1 VQKRVPTFN
10 IPVKIFLSKLSTRLL
25 RHYPEAGKARRR
37 RSVDYRWQQVAGQI
51 FPSFMRQELP
61 RTTQYLPC
69 DGGFSP
75 RFAIRNGNLRWHG
88 ACLPTARCQVLNL
101 SAGEL
106 AMSLY
111 SSMNTALSGM
121 SAQSRAL
128 GHISDNVANSQT
140 TGFKRTDTSFV
151 SYISESNSE
160 VHRPGTVLARP
171 DFTNQVQGT
180 IEQVENP
187 LALAISGQG
196 FFTAALPVGKD
207 TDGNRT
213 FDARNFYTRAG
224 DFNRDSEG
232 YMVNGSGYV
241 LQGWPVTDGVVD
253 KTQLV
258 PIQVKEDAFTPSQT
272 RELEFTGNLSASGTT
287 NQSTS
292 IQVIDSLG
300 NSRALTLSFAPTAAT
315 NDNTWT
321 LSINAPAATTPAL
334 GTIKVAFGKDPVDW
348 APSKAY
354 VVGDTISS
362 DNKVYRATAA
372 GTSAAAGLG
381 PTGTTTFTDGGVT
394 WAYERVAPPSQPDGT
409 LAELFGGTGTLNGT
423 AATVGAVSPATVDF
437 KADFGQGLQTMKLN
451 LGSFG
456 GSGGLTQF
464 AANTGSGLSVNSFE
478 QDGIPIGA
486 FSSVSTQKNGDV
498 RINYD
503 NGQSRIVARVPVTV
517 FKDADKLEHLD
528 GQAFL
533 RTTES
538 GEARVVEAGE
548 DGAGLLSTR
557 AIERSNVDI
566 ATEFSKL
573 ILAQRAYSANTKIV
587 TTVDELLQETLNMRR

>member
-1 VQKRVPTFN
+1 
-10 IPVKIFLSKLSTRLL
+10 
-25 RHYPEAGKARRR
+25 
-37 RSVDYRWQQVAGQI
+37 
-51 FPSFMRQELP
+51 
-61 RTTQYLPC
+61 
-69 DGGFSP
+69 
-75 RFAIRNGNLRWHG
+75 
-88 ACLPTARCQVLNL
+88 
-101 SAGEL
+101 
-106 AMSLY
+106 MSLY

-121 SAQSRAL
+121 NAQSRAL

-140 TGFKRTDTSFV
+140 VGFKRTDTNFV

-160 VHRPGTVLARP
+160 THRPGTVLARP

-187 LALAISGQG
+187 LAMAISGQG
-196 FFTAALPVGKD
+196 FFTAALPVG
-207 TDGNRT
+207 TNEDGTKN

-224 DFNRDSEG
+224 DFNRDRDG
-232 YMVNGSGYV
+232 YMVNGSGYA

-253 KTQLV
+253 KTQLA
-258 PIQVKEDAFTPSQT
+258 PIQVKEDVFTPTPTQ
-272 RELEFTGNLSASGTT
+272 ELNLTGNLASGGTT

-292 IQVIDSLG
+292 IQVIDTLG
-300 NSRALTLSFAPTAAT
+300 RSRALTLSFAPSASTT
-315 NDNTWT
+315 DNTWT
-321 LSINAPAATTPAL
+321 LSINSPEATTPAL
-334 GTIKVAFGKDPVDW
+334 GSIKVAFGKDSPNW
-348 APSKAY
+348 ATSQAY
-354 VVGDTISS
+354 SVGDTVRANSNI
-362 DNKVYRATAA
+362 YRATAVT
-372 GTSAAAGLG
+372 GPSAATGTG
-381 PTGTTTFTDGGVT
+381 PTGTTPAADGGVT
-394 WAYERVAPPSQPDGT
+394 WAYESAAPTPQADGT
-409 LAELFGGTGTLNGT
+409 LAGLFGATGTLTGT
-423 AATVGAVSPATVDF
+423 AGAAGSPATVSF
-437 KADFGQGLQTMKLN
+437 QANFGQGLQTMTLN

-456 GSGGLTQF
+456 VSGGLTQF
-464 AANTGSGLSVNSFE
+464 ASTGASGLSVNSFE
-478 QDGIPIGA
+478 QDGIPLGS
-486 FSSVSTQKNGDV
+486 FSSVTTQKNGDV

-517 FKDADKLEHLD
+517 FKDPDRLDHLD

-557 AIERSNVDI
+557 AVERSNVDI

>member
-1 VQKRVPTFN
+1 
-10 IPVKIFLSKLSTRLL
+10 
-25 RHYPEAGKARRR
+25 
-37 RSVDYRWQQVAGQI
+37 
-51 FPSFMRQELP
+51 
-61 RTTQYLPC
+61 
-69 DGGFSP
+69 
-75 RFAIRNGNLRWHG
+75 
-88 ACLPTARCQVLNL
+88 
-101 SAGEL
+101 
-106 AMSLY
+106 MSLY

-140 TGFKRTDTSFV
+140 TGFKRTDTNFV

-196 FFTAALPVGKD
+196 FFTAALPVG
-207 TDGNRT
+207 TNSDGTKN

-224 DFNRDSEG
+224 DFNRDREG

-253 KTQLV
+253 KTQLT
-258 PIQVKEDAFTPSQT
+258 PIQVKEDVFTPTPTQ
-272 RELEFTGNLSASGTT
+272 ELDFTGNLRAGGTT

-292 IQVIDSLG
+292 IQVIDTLG
-300 NSRALTLSFAPTAAT
+300 RSRPLTLTFAPSVSPT
-315 NDNTWT
+315 DNTWT
-321 LSINAPAATTPAL
+321 LSISSPDATNGTPIGNL
-334 GTIKVAFGKDPVDW
+334 GSINVLFGQDGAVD
-348 APSKAY
+348 
-354 VVGDTISS
+354 
-362 DNKVYRATAA
+362 
-372 GTSAAAGLG
+372 
-381 PTGTTTFTDGGVT
+381 
-394 WAYERVAPPSQPDGT
+394 QPDGT
-409 LAELFGGTGTLNGT
+409 LAQFTTPTGTLTGT
-423 AATVGAVSPATVDF
+423 APTPGAVSPATVNF
-437 KADFGQGLQTMKLN
+437 SANFGQGLQPMTLN

-456 GSGGLTQF
+456 VSGGLTQF
-464 AANTGSGLSVNSFE
+464 ASGGASGLSVNSFE
-478 QDGIPIGA
+478 QDGIPLGS
-486 FSSVSTQKNGDV
+486 FSSVTTQKNGDV

-538 GEARVVEAGE
+538 GEARVVESGE

-557 AIERSNVDI
+557 AVERSNVDI

>member
-1 VQKRVPTFN
+1 
-10 IPVKIFLSKLSTRLL
+10 
-25 RHYPEAGKARRR
+25 
-37 RSVDYRWQQVAGQI
+37 
-51 FPSFMRQELP
+51 
-61 RTTQYLPC
+61 
-69 DGGFSP
+69 
-75 RFAIRNGNLRWHG
+75 
-88 ACLPTARCQVLNL
+88 
-101 SAGEL
+101 
-106 AMSLY
+106 MSLY

-140 TGFKRTDTSFV
+140 TGFKRTDTNFV

-196 FFTAALPVGKD
+196 FFTAALPVG
-207 TDGNRT
+207 TNSDGTKN

-224 DFNRDSEG
+224 DFNRDREG

-253 KTQLV
+253 KTQLTPV
-258 PIQVKEDAFTPSQT
+258 QVKEDVFTPTPTQ
-272 RELEFTGNLSASGTT
+272 ELDFTGNLRAGGTT

-292 IQVIDSLG
+292 IQVIDTLG
-300 NSRALTLSFAPTAAT
+300 RSRPLTLTFAPSVSPT
-315 NDNTWT
+315 DNTWT
-321 LSINAPAATTPAL
+321 LSISSPDATNGTPIGNL
-334 GTIKVAFGKDPVDW
+334 GSINVLFGQDGAVD
-348 APSKAY
+348 
-354 VVGDTISS
+354 
-362 DNKVYRATAA
+362 
-372 GTSAAAGLG
+372 
-381 PTGTTTFTDGGVT
+381 
-394 WAYERVAPPSQPDGT
+394 QPDGT
-409 LAELFGGTGTLNGT
+409 LAQFTTPTGTLTGS
-423 AATVGAVSPATVDF
+423 AAAAGSPATVSF
-437 KADFGQGLQTMKLN
+437 SANFGQGLQPMTLN

-456 GSGGLTQF
+456 VSGGLTQF
-464 AANTGSGLSVNSFE
+464 SSGGASGLSVNSFE
-478 QDGIPIGA
+478 QDGIPLGS
-486 FSSVSTQKNGDV
+486 FSSVTTQKNGDV

-538 GEARVVEAGE
+538 GEARVVESGE

-557 AIERSNVDI
+557 AVERSNVDI

-587 TTVDELLQETLNMRR
+587 STVDELLQETLNMRR

>member
-1 VQKRVPTFN
+1 
-10 IPVKIFLSKLSTRLL
+10 
-25 RHYPEAGKARRR
+25 
-37 RSVDYRWQQVAGQI
+37 
-51 FPSFMRQELP
+51 
-61 RTTQYLPC
+61 
-69 DGGFSP
+69 
-75 RFAIRNGNLRWHG
+75 
-88 ACLPTARCQVLNL
+88 
-101 SAGEL
+101 
-106 AMSLY
+106 MSLY

-140 TGFKRTDTSFV
+140 TGFKRTDTNFV

-160 VHRPGTVLARP
+160 THRPGTVLARP

-196 FFTAALPVGKD
+196 FFTAALPVG
-207 TDGNRT
+207 TNQDGTKN

-224 DFNRDSEG
+224 DFNRDREG

-253 KTQLV
+253 KTQLT
-258 PIQVKEDAFTPSQT
+258 PIQVKEDVFTPTPTQDLS
-272 RELEFTGNLSASGTT
+272 FTGNLAAGGTT

-292 IQVIDSLG
+292 IQVIDTLG
-300 NSRALTLSFAPTAAT
+300 RSRALQLTFAPSASAT
-315 NDNTWT
+315 DNTWT
-321 LSINAPAATTPAL
+321 LSVTAPAATTPAL
-334 GTIKVAFGKDPVDW
+334 GSIKILFGKDGAVD
-348 APSKAY
+348 
-354 VVGDTISS
+354 
-362 DNKVYRATAA
+362 
-372 GTSAAAGLG
+372 
-381 PTGTTTFTDGGVT
+381 
-394 WAYERVAPPSQPDGT
+394 QPDGT
-409 LAELFGGTGTLNGT
+409 LAEFTNPLGTVTGT
-423 AATVGAVSPATVDF
+423 AATAGSPATVTF
-437 KADFGQGLQTMKLN
+437 QADFGQGLQTMTLN

-456 GSGGLTQF
+456 VSGGLTQF
-464 AANTGSGLSVNSFE
+464 ASTGASGLSVNSFE
-478 QDGIPIGA
+478 QDGIPLGS
-486 FSSVSTQKNGDV
+486 FSSVTTQKNGDV

-503 NGQSRIVARVPVTV
+503 NGQSRVVARVPVTV
-517 FKDADKLEHLD
+517 FKDPDRLDHLD

-557 AIERSNVDI
+557 AVERSNVDI

-573 ILAQRAYSANTKIV
+573 ILAQRAYSANSKIV

>member
-1 VQKRVPTFN
+1 
-10 IPVKIFLSKLSTRLL
+10 
-25 RHYPEAGKARRR
+25 
-37 RSVDYRWQQVAGQI
+37 
-51 FPSFMRQELP
+51 
-61 RTTQYLPC
+61 
-69 DGGFSP
+69 
-75 RFAIRNGNLRWHG
+75 
-88 ACLPTARCQVLNL
+88 
-101 SAGEL
+101 
-106 AMSLY
+106 MSLY

-140 TGFKRTDTSFV
+140 TGFKRTDTNFV

-187 LALAISGQG
+187 LAMAISGQG
-196 FFTAALPVGKD
+196 FFTAALPVGSNAEGTK
-207 TDGNRT
+207 N

-224 DFNRDSEG
+224 DFNRDREG

-253 KTQLV
+253 KTQLA
-258 PIQVKEDAFTPSQT
+258 PIQVKEDVFTPTPTQD
-272 RELEFTGNLSASGTT
+272 LNFIGNLAAGGTT

-300 NSRALTLSFAPTAAT
+300 HSRALQLTFAPSASPT
-315 NDNTWT
+315 DNTWN
-321 LSINAPAATTPAL
+321 LSITAPNATNGTPAGNL
-334 GTIKVAFGKDPVDW
+334 GNINILFGKDGAVD
-348 APSKAY
+348 
-354 VVGDTISS
+354 
-362 DNKVYRATAA
+362 
-372 GTSAAAGLG
+372 
-381 PTGTTTFTDGGVT
+381 
-394 WAYERVAPPSQPDGT
+394 QPDGT
-409 LAELFGGTGTLNGT
+409 LAEFTTPTGTLSGT
-423 AATVGAVSPATVDF
+423 TATTGSPAAVTF
-437 KADFGQGLQTMKLN
+437 QADFGQGLQTMVLN

-456 GSGGLTQF
+456 VSGGLTQF
-464 AANTGSGLSVNSFE
+464 ASTGASGLSVNSFE
-478 QDGIPIGA
+478 QNGIPLGS
-486 FSSVSTQKNGDV
+486 FSSVTTQKNGDV

-557 AIERSNVDI
+557 AVERSNVDI

-587 TTVDELLQETLNMRR
+587 STVDELLQETLNMRR

>member
-1 VQKRVPTFN
+1 
-10 IPVKIFLSKLSTRLL
+10 
-25 RHYPEAGKARRR
+25 
-37 RSVDYRWQQVAGQI
+37 
-51 FPSFMRQELP
+51 
-61 RTTQYLPC
+61 
-69 DGGFSP
+69 
-75 RFAIRNGNLRWHG
+75 
-88 ACLPTARCQVLNL
+88 
-101 SAGEL
+101 
-106 AMSLY
+106 MSLY

-121 SAQSRAL
+121 SSQSRAL

-140 TGFKRTDTSFV
+140 IGFKRTDTNFV

-187 LALAISGQG
+187 LAMAISGQG
-196 FFTAALPVGKD
+196 FFTAALPVGRNA
-207 TDGNRT
+207 DGNRT

-258 PIQVKEDAFTPSQT
+258 PIQVQEDAFTPT
-272 RELEFTGNLSASGTT
+272 PTKELEFTGNLSAGGTT

-300 NSRALTLSFAPTAAT
+300 NSRALTLTFAPSAAT

-334 GTIKVAFGKDPVDW
+334 GTINVAFGKDPVDW
-348 APSKAY
+348 AKSLAY
-354 VVGDTISS
+354 TVGATVSA
-362 DNKVYRATAA
+362 NGNVYRATAA
-372 GTSAAAGLG
+372 GTSAATGTG
-381 PTGTTTFTDGGVT
+381 PTGTTASITDGGVT
-394 WAYERVAPPSQPDGT
+394 WAYERAAPPTQPDGT
-409 LAELFGGTGTLNGT
+409 LAEFFGGTGTLSGT
-423 AATVGAVSPATVDF
+423 AATVGAASPATVTF
-437 KADFGQGLQTMKLN
+437 QADFGQGPQTMTLN

-456 GSGGLTQF
+456 VSGGLTQF
-464 AANTGSGLSVNSFE
+464 AATTGSGLSVNSFE

-503 NGQSRIVARVPVTV
+503 NGQSRVVARVPVTV

-557 AIERSNVDI
+557 AVERSNVDI

>member
-1 VQKRVPTFN
+1 
-10 IPVKIFLSKLSTRLL
+10 
-25 RHYPEAGKARRR
+25 
-37 RSVDYRWQQVAGQI
+37 
-51 FPSFMRQELP
+51 
-61 RTTQYLPC
+61 
-69 DGGFSP
+69 
-75 RFAIRNGNLRWHG
+75 
-88 ACLPTARCQVLNL
+88 
-101 SAGEL
+101 
-106 AMSLY
+106 MSLY

-140 TGFKRTDTSFV
+140 TGFKRTDTNFV

-196 FFTAALPVGKD
+196 FFTAALPVGSNA
-207 TDGNRT
+207 DGTKT
-213 FDARNFYTRAG
+213 FDPRNFYTRAG
-224 DFNRDSEG
+224 DFNRDREG

-253 KTQLV
+253 KTQLA
-258 PIQVKEDAFTPSQT
+258 PIQVKEDVFTPT
-272 RELEFTGNLSASGTT
+272 RTQELTFIGNLAAGGTT

-292 IQVIDSLG
+292 IQVIDTLG
-300 NSRALTLSFAPTAAT
+300 RSRALQLTFAPSALPT
-315 NDNTWT
+315 DNTWR
-321 LSINAPAATTPAL
+321 LSVNAPDAVTPAL
-334 GTIKVAFGKDPVDW
+334 GSINILFGKDPLLPAD
-348 APSKAY
+348 
-354 VVGDTISS
+354 
-362 DNKVYRATAA
+362 
-372 GTSAAAGLG
+372 
-381 PTGTTTFTDGGVT
+381 
-394 WAYERVAPPSQPDGT
+394 EQPDGT
-409 LAELFGGTGTLNGT
+409 LAQFTGPSSPAISGSTG
-423 AATVGAVSPATVDF
+423 AAGDPATVTF
-437 KADFGQGLQTMKLN
+437 SADFGQGLQTMKLN

-456 GSGGLTQF
+456 VSGGLTQF
-464 AANTGSGLSVNSFE
+464 ASSGASGLSVNSFE
-478 QDGIPIGA
+478 QDGIPLGS
-486 FSSVSTQKNGDV
+486 FSSVTTQKNGDV

-538 GEARVVEAGE
+538 GEARVVESGE

-557 AIERSNVDI
+557 AVERSNVDI

-587 TTVDELLQETLNMRR
+587 STVDELLQETLNMRR

>member
-1 VQKRVPTFN
+1 
-10 IPVKIFLSKLSTRLL
+10 
-25 RHYPEAGKARRR
+25 
-37 RSVDYRWQQVAGQI
+37 
-51 FPSFMRQELP
+51 
-61 RTTQYLPC
+61 
-69 DGGFSP
+69 
-75 RFAIRNGNLRWHG
+75 
-88 ACLPTARCQVLNL
+88 
-101 SAGEL
+101 
-106 AMSLY
+106 MSLY

-121 SAQSRAL
+121 NAQSRAL

-140 TGFKRTDTSFV
+140 VGFKRTDTNFV
-151 SYISESNSE
+151 SYISESNSD

-196 FFTAALPVGKD
+196 FFTAALPVG
-207 TDGNRT
+207 TNADGTKN

-258 PIQVKEDAFTPSQT
+258 PIQVQEDAFTPTPTQ
-272 RELEFTGNLSASGTT
+272 ELEFTGNLSAGGTT

-300 NSRALTLSFAPTAAT
+300 SSRQLTLTFAPSAAP

-321 LSINAPAATTPAL
+321 LSINAPGAVPLAL
-334 GTIKVAFGKDPVDW
+334 GSISVLFGQDGTVD
-348 APSKAY
+348 
-354 VVGDTISS
+354 
-362 DNKVYRATAA
+362 
-372 GTSAAAGLG
+372 
-381 PTGTTTFTDGGVT
+381 
-394 WAYERVAPPSQPDGT
+394 QPDGT
-409 LAELFGGTGTLNGT
+409 LAEFTTPTGSLTGSV
-423 AATVGAVSPATVDF
+423 AATGSPAKVTF
-437 KADFGQGLQTMKLN
+437 KANFGQGLQTMTLN

-456 GSGGLTQF
+456 VSGGLTQF
-464 AANTGSGLSVNSFE
+464 AQGTGLSVNSFE

-486 FSSVSTQKNGDV
+486 FSSVSTQKNGDI

-503 NGQSRIVARVPVTV
+503 NGQSRTVARVPVTV

-557 AIERSNVDI
+557 AVERSNVDI

>member
-1 VQKRVPTFN
+1 
-10 IPVKIFLSKLSTRLL
+10 
-25 RHYPEAGKARRR
+25 
-37 RSVDYRWQQVAGQI
+37 
-51 FPSFMRQELP
+51 
-61 RTTQYLPC
+61 
-69 DGGFSP
+69 
-75 RFAIRNGNLRWHG
+75 
-88 ACLPTARCQVLNL
+88 
-101 SAGEL
+101 
-106 AMSLY
+106 MSLY

-121 SAQSRAL
+121 NAQSRAL

-140 TGFKRTDTSFV
+140 VGFKRTDTNFV

-171 DFTNQVQGT
+171 DFTNLVQGT

-187 LALAISGQG
+187 LAMAISGQG
-196 FFTAALPVGKD
+196 FFSAALPVGTNTNGSKNFD
-207 TDGNRT
+207 TRT
-213 FDARNFYTRAG
+213 FYTRAG
-224 DFNRDSEG
+224 DFNRDREG

-241 LQGWPVTDGVVD
+241 LQGWPVTGNVVD

-258 PIQVKEDAFTPSQT
+258 PIQVKEDVFTPTPTQALT
-272 RELEFTGNLSASGTT
+272 FTGNLPAGGTT

-300 NSRALTLSFAPTAAT
+300 RSRALTLTFAPSTST
-315 NDNTWT
+315 TDNTWK
-321 LSINAPAATTPAL
+321 LSIVAPAAATYTGAPVGTPTGTL
-334 GTIKVAFGKDPVDW
+334 GSIDILFGKDVAETAW
-348 APSKAY
+348 AATTAY
-354 VVGDTISS
+354 AVGAQIR
-362 DNKVYRATAA
+362 NGGNIYVATTA
-372 GTSAAAGLG
+372 GTSGATG
-381 PTGTTTFTDGGVT
+381 PTGTGTGIPDGGVV
-394 WAYERVAPPSQPDGT
+394 WNFVRDWDSNPDGT
-409 LAELFGGTGTLNGT
+409 LADLRGGLGTLTGTSPTTSG
-423 AATVGAVSPATVDF
+423 PATVTF
-437 KADFGQGLQTMKLN
+437 QADFGQGLQPMTLN

-456 GSGGLTQF
+456 VSGGLTQF
-464 AANTGSGLSVNSFE
+464 AATGGSGLSVNSFE

-486 FSSVSTQKNGDV
+486 FSSVSTQKNGDI

-517 FKDADKLEHLD
+517 FKDADKLQHLD

-538 GEARVVEAGE
+538 GEARIVEAGE

-573 ILAQRAYSANTKIV
+573 ILAQRAYSANTRIV

>member
-1 VQKRVPTFN
+1 
-10 IPVKIFLSKLSTRLL
+10 
-25 RHYPEAGKARRR
+25 
-37 RSVDYRWQQVAGQI
+37 
-51 FPSFMRQELP
+51 MRQELP
-61 RTTQYLPC
+61 RTAQYLPG

-75 RFAIRNGNLRWHG
+75 RFTIRNGNLRWHG
-88 ACLPTARCQVLNL
+88 ACLPSARCQVLNL

-140 TGFKRTDTSFV
+140 TGFKRTDTNFV

-196 FFTAALPVGKD
+196 FFTAALPVG
-207 TDGNRT
+207 TNSDGTKN

-224 DFNRDSEG
+224 DFNRDREG

-253 KTQLV
+253 KTQLT
-258 PIQVKEDAFTPSQT
+258 PIQVKEDVFTPTPTQ
-272 RELEFTGNLSASGTT
+272 ELDFTGNLRAGGTT

-292 IQVIDSLG
+292 IQVIDTLG
-300 NSRALTLSFAPTAAT
+300 RSRPLTLTFAPSVSPT
-315 NDNTWT
+315 DNTWT
-321 LSINAPAATTPAL
+321 LSISSPDATNGTPIGNL
-334 GTIKVAFGKDPVDW
+334 GSINVLFGQDGTVD
-348 APSKAY
+348 
-354 VVGDTISS
+354 
-362 DNKVYRATAA
+362 
-372 GTSAAAGLG
+372 
-381 PTGTTTFTDGGVT
+381 
-394 WAYERVAPPSQPDGT
+394 QPDGT
-409 LAELFGGTGTLNGT
+409 LAEFTTPTGTLTGS
-423 AATVGAVSPATVDF
+423 AAAAGSPATVSF
-437 KADFGQGLQTMKLN
+437 SANFGQGLQPMTLN

-456 GSGGLTQF
+456 VSGGLTQF
-464 AANTGSGLSVNSFE
+464 ASGGASGLSVNSFE
-478 QDGIPIGA
+478 QDGIPLGS
-486 FSSVSTQKNGDV
+486 FSSVTTQKNGDV

-538 GEARVVEAGE
+538 GEARVVESGE

-557 AIERSNVDI
+557 AVERSNVDI

-587 TTVDELLQETLNMRR
+587 STVDELLQETLNMRR

>member
-1 VQKRVPTFN
+1 
-10 IPVKIFLSKLSTRLL
+10 
-25 RHYPEAGKARRR
+25 
-37 RSVDYRWQQVAGQI
+37 
-51 FPSFMRQELP
+51 
-61 RTTQYLPC
+61 
-69 DGGFSP
+69 
-75 RFAIRNGNLRWHG
+75 
-88 ACLPTARCQVLNL
+88 
-101 SAGEL
+101 
-106 AMSLY
+106 MSLY

-128 GHISDNVANSQT
+128 GHISDNVANAQT
-140 TGFKRTDTSFV
+140 TGFKRTDTNFV

-180 IEQVENP
+180 IEQVESP

-196 FFTAALPVGKD
+196 FFTAALPVG
-207 TDGNRT
+207 TNADGTRS
-213 FDARNFYTRAG
+213 FDARNFFTRAG
-224 DFNRDSEG
+224 DFNRDREG
-232 YMVNGSGYV
+232 YLVNGSGYA

-253 KTQLV
+253 KTQLS
-258 PIQVKEDAFTPSQT
+258 PIQVREDVFTPRPTQ
-272 RELEFTGNLSASGTT
+272 ELNFTGNLAAGGTT
-287 NQSTS
+287 NQTTS

-300 NSRALTLSFAPTAAT
+300 RSRALQLTFAPSASPT
-315 NDNTWT
+315 DNSWN
-321 LSINAPAATTPAL
+321 LSITAPAATTPAL
-334 GTIKVAFGKDPVDW
+334 GSINILFGEDGAVD
-348 APSKAY
+348 
-354 VVGDTISS
+354 
-362 DNKVYRATAA
+362 
-372 GTSAAAGLG
+372 
-381 PTGTTTFTDGGVT
+381 
-394 WAYERVAPPSQPDGT
+394 QPDGT
-409 LAELFGGTGTLNGT
+409 LAQFTGATGTLSGT
-423 AATVGAVSPATVDF
+423 TATTGSPAAVTF
-437 KADFGQGLQTMKLN
+437 QADFGQGLQTMTLN

-456 GSGGLTQF
+456 VSGGLTQF
-464 AANTGSGLSVNSFE
+464 ASTSANGLSVNSFE
-478 QDGIPIGA
+478 QDGIPLGS
-486 FSSVSTQKNGDV
+486 FSSVTTQKNGDV

-557 AIERSNVDI
+557 AVERSNVDI

>member
-1 VQKRVPTFN
+1 
-10 IPVKIFLSKLSTRLL
+10 
-25 RHYPEAGKARRR
+25 
-37 RSVDYRWQQVAGQI
+37 
-51 FPSFMRQELP
+51 
-61 RTTQYLPC
+61 
-69 DGGFSP
+69 
-75 RFAIRNGNLRWHG
+75 
-88 ACLPTARCQVLNL
+88 
-101 SAGEL
+101 
-106 AMSLY
+106 MSLY

-128 GHISDNVANSQT
+128 GHISDNVANTQT
-140 TGFKRTDTSFV
+140 TGFKRTDTNFV

-171 DFTNQVQGT
+171 DYTNQVQGT

-187 LALAISGQG
+187 LSMAISGQG
-196 FFTAALPVGKD
+196 FFTAALPVG
-207 TDGNRT
+207 TNQDGTKN

-224 DFNRDSEG
+224 DFNRDREG

-253 KTQLV
+253 RTQLT
-258 PIQVKEDAFTPSQT
+258 PIQIREDVFTPTQT
-272 RELEFTGNLSASGTT
+272 NELSLIGNLAAGGTT
-287 NQSTS
+287 NQTTS

-300 NSRALTLSFAPTAAT
+300 RSRALQLTFAPSALAT
-315 NDNTWT
+315 DNTWN
-321 LSINAPAATTPAL
+321 LSITAPAATTPAL
-334 GTIKVAFGKDPVDW
+334 GSINVLFGKDGAVD
-348 APSKAY
+348 
-354 VVGDTISS
+354 
-362 DNKVYRATAA
+362 
-372 GTSAAAGLG
+372 
-381 PTGTTTFTDGGVT
+381 
-394 WAYERVAPPSQPDGT
+394 QPDGT
-409 LAELFGGTGTLNGT
+409 IAQFTNGTTTPLVTGTSGAAGT
-423 AATVGAVSPATVDF
+423 PASITF
-437 KADFGQGLQTMKLN
+437 SADFGQGLQPMTLN

-456 GSGGLTQF
+456 VSGGLTQF
-464 AANTGSGLSVNSFE
+464 ASTGASGLSVNSFE
-478 QDGIPIGA
+478 QDGIPLGS
-486 FSSVSTQKNGDV
+486 FSSVTTQKNGDV

-503 NGQSRIVARVPVTV
+503 NGQSRVVARVPVTV

-557 AIERSNVDI
+557 AVERSNVDI

>member
-1 VQKRVPTFN
+1 
-10 IPVKIFLSKLSTRLL
+10 
-25 RHYPEAGKARRR
+25 
-37 RSVDYRWQQVAGQI
+37 
-51 FPSFMRQELP
+51 
-61 RTTQYLPC
+61 
-69 DGGFSP
+69 
-75 RFAIRNGNLRWHG
+75 
-88 ACLPTARCQVLNL
+88 
-101 SAGEL
+101 
-106 AMSLY
+106 MSLY

-121 SAQSRAL
+121 GAQSRAL

-140 TGFKRTDTSFV
+140 TGFKRTDTNFV

-160 VHRPGTVLARP
+160 THRPGTVLARP

-196 FFTAALPVGKD
+196 FFTAALPVG
-207 TDGNRT
+207 TNQDGTKN

-224 DFNRDSEG
+224 DFNRDREG

-253 KTQLV
+253 KTQLT
-258 PIQVKEDAFTPSQT
+258 PIQVKEDVFTPT
-272 RELEFTGNLSASGTT
+272 PTNELSFIGNLAAGGTT
-287 NQSTS
+287 SQSTS
-292 IQVIDSLG
+292 IQVIDTLG
-300 NSRALTLSFAPTAAT
+300 RSRALQLTFALSALAT
-315 NDNTWT
+315 DNAWT
-321 LSINAPAATTPAL
+321 LSVTAPAAATPAL
-334 GTIKVAFGKDPVDW
+334 GSINILFGQD
-348 APSKAY
+348 
-354 VVGDTISS
+354 
-362 DNKVYRATAA
+362 
-372 GTSAAAGLG
+372 
-381 PTGTTTFTDGGVT
+381 PTG
-394 WAYERVAPPSQPDGT
+394 VANDQPDGT
-409 LAELFGGTGTLNGT
+409 LAEFTTPLGTLTGT
-423 AATVGAVSPATVDF
+423 AAAAGTPATVTF
-437 KADFGQGLQTMKLN
+437 QADFGQGLQTMKLN

-456 GSGGLTQF
+456 VSGGLTQF
-464 AANTGSGLSVNSFE
+464 ASTGASGLSVNSFE
-478 QDGIPIGA
+478 QDGIPLGS
-486 FSSVSTQKNGDV
+486 FSSVTTQKNGDV

-517 FKDADKLEHLD
+517 FKDPDRLDHLD

-557 AIERSNVDI
+557 AVERSNVDI

-587 TTVDELLQETLNMRR
+587 STVDELLQETLNMRR

>member
-1 VQKRVPTFN
+1 
-10 IPVKIFLSKLSTRLL
+10 
-25 RHYPEAGKARRR
+25 
-37 RSVDYRWQQVAGQI
+37 
-51 FPSFMRQELP
+51 
-61 RTTQYLPC
+61 
-69 DGGFSP
+69 
-75 RFAIRNGNLRWHG
+75 
-88 ACLPTARCQVLNL
+88 
-101 SAGEL
+101 
-106 AMSLY
+106 MSLY

-121 SAQSRAL
+121 SSQSRAL

-140 TGFKRTDTSFV
+140 TGFKRTDTNFV

-187 LALAISGQG
+187 LAMAISGQG
-196 FFTAALPVGKD
+196 FFTAALPVGRNA
-207 TDGNRT
+207 DGSRT

-258 PIQVKEDAFTPSQT
+258 PIQVQEDAFTPTPTQ
-272 RELEFTGNLSASGTT
+272 ELDFNGNLSAGGTT

-300 NSRALTLSFAPTAAT
+300 RSRALTLTFAPTALAT
-315 NDNTWT
+315 DNTWT
-321 LSINAPAATTPAL
+321 LSITAPAGTPTNL
-334 GTIKVAFGKDPVDW
+334 GSINIRFGQDGTVD
-348 APSKAY
+348 
-354 VVGDTISS
+354 
-362 DNKVYRATAA
+362 
-372 GTSAAAGLG
+372 
-381 PTGTTTFTDGGVT
+381 
-394 WAYERVAPPSQPDGT
+394 QPDGT
-409 LAELFGGTGTLNGT
+409 LAEFAGATGTLAGS
-423 AATVGAVSPATVDF
+423 AANAGDPATVTF
-437 KADFGQGLQTMKLN
+437 NADFGQGAQPMTLN

-456 GSGGLTQF
+456 VSGGLTQF
-464 AANTGSGLSVNSFE
+464 AATTGSGLSVNSFE

-503 NGQSRIVARVPVTV
+503 NGQSRVVARVPVTV

-557 AIERSNVDI
+557 AVERSNVDI